1 MPLLVTDK
9 WPKLAGRSGQIGL
22 RVFYLIA
29 AIATFLG
36 GIALLRDTAYQGQ
49 DFEVCWKTA
58 HHLLSGEPVYD
69 LIRDGAMS
77 FKYPPWIVP
86 VFLPLGFLPLVAAKW
101 IWGGIELL
109 SLGYVIK
116 WLLVRGYTPWVV
128 AVTTLSF
135 WGIWAVHFM
144 DAQITLPMLA
154 LGLWSFEAQSF
165 LIATWT
171 LSAKVF
177 SLFSMFGF
185 SKLKKQLD
193 VKKCAIVGGVLLVL
207 SAPAV
212 FVAPGHSIQSMV
224 RSWSQSASSGGLLF
238 DGEKVRG
245 RDNQGMPALILRAI
259 GIKAENTKA
268 DLFFSVLCALVLGA
282 YWRMRSQQL
291 SEDDRLIGWFALT
304 AVIHPLAWFHF
315 FVLAFPL
322 AVVCLDGV
330 IKTRDR
336 RMVITGIIALAMVC
350 LMTRRTLGYAGER
363 LEFYSIKTWGV
374 LLFLDLIV
382 MLRRS
387 EKFKFSGLK
396 LVPAN

>member
-9 WPKLAGRSGQIGL
+9 WPKLAGKSGQLGL
-22 RVFYLIA
+22 RFFYLLGAIA
-29 AIATFLG
+29 AFLG
-36 GIALLRDTAYQGQ
+36 GAALLRDTAYQGQ

-86 VFLPLGFLPLVAAKW
+86 AFLPLGLLPLVVAKW

-116 WLLVRGYTPWVV
+116 WLLARDYTPWVV
-128 AVTTLSF
+128 AATTLCF

-144 DAQITLPMLA
+144 DGQITLPVLA
-154 LGLWSFEAQSF
+154 LGLWSFQSRS
-165 LIATWT
+165 LLVAAWT

-177 SLFSMFGF
+177 SEFSLFGF
-185 SKLKKQLD
+185 PGLRKSLNLKKAVLT
-193 VKKCAIVGGVLLVL
+193 VGVLLAL
-207 SAPAV
+207 SVPTV
-212 FVAPGHSIQSMV
+212 FVAPGHSVTSMI
-224 RSWSQSASSGGLLF
+224 RSWSQTASSGGLLF

-259 GIKAENTKA
+259 GIKAVNTKA
-268 DLFFSVLCALVLGA
+268 DLFFSLLCALVLGA
-282 YWRMRSQQL
+282 YWHFRSRNL
-291 SEDDRLIGWFALT
+291 SEDDRSIGWFALT

-315 FVLAFPL
+315 FVFAFPL

-330 IKTRDR
+330 IKTKDR

-350 LMTRRTLGYAGER
+350 LMTRKTLGYAGER

-396 LVPAN
+396 LVSAN